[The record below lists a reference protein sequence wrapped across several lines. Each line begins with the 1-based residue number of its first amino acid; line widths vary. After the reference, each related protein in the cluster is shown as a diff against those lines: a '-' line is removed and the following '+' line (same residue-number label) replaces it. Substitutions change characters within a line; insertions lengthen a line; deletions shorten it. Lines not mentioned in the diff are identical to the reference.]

1 MPNSITLPIQ
11 EENSS
16 VDAEKVVVWAQGFDG
31 VDAHIVWNYIPI
43 GDGMERGDLNGVTIQ
58 WAHEDTT
65 LEPAV
70 LGDAT
75 IEFVDRDG
83 DEQSIGVQY
92 VDVPALVAPT
102 ATEAVHVRPG
112 QTITRTKNGF
122 EVTE

>member
-11 EENSS
+11 EENST
-16 VDAEKVVVWAQGFDG
+16 VDAEKVVAWATQVEG

-65 LEPAV
+65 LEPAQ
-70 LGDAT
+70 LIDT
-75 IEFVDRDG
+75 IVEFTDRDG
-83 DEQSIGVQY
+83 DDWEYPVQLIGV
-92 VDVPALVAPT
+92 PAVVAPT
-102 ATEAVHVRPG
+102 ATKAVHVRPG

-122 EVTE
+122 EVTA